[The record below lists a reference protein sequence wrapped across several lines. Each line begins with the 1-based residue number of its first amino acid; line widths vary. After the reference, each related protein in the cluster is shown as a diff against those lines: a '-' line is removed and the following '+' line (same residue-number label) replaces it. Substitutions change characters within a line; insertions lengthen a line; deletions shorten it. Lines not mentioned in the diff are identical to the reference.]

1 MYIETG
7 EGFDRFTTSSRI
19 LRYIFRNQPVSRSEI
34 AKQLGLSPA
43 IVTTVISSLIE
54 DNIINDLEKTAE
66 NDCKTSGRKRSLLG
80 IRAEARY
87 SAGVEVGMGHF
98 RFCLTDLSGAILEQ
112 ISYVPNHQQI
122 YNVNTAIEQGVQKL
136 INDSGV
142 PKEQVIGVGIALPGH
157 LDPQDGHMVT
167 LSSNWTNFNAHALA
181 ESLGM
186 KVAAENNVRSMA
198 YQKYLFNYKTCPE
211 NFVFIHVGVG
221 IFCASFTSGQLA
233 QGSYISGEIGHTI
246 SNPEGPRCECGKN
259 GCLQTY
265 ASESWIMQKIR
276 ILYDAAPHSLL
287 HGLASCADDITLDT
301 VLTAYSLGDETVTRI
316 LQEAVRYLG
325 IAIANISI
333 IMNPQKLYLH
343 SCMFQHRL
351 LRDELQ
357 RYTESQL
364 TFLDKHC
371 TEEINI
377 LDYDSSRAATG
388 AAALAI
394 DRLFICRQP

>member
-43 IVTTVISSLIE
+43 MVTTVISSLIE

-233 QGSYISGEIGHTI
+233 QGRYISGEIGHTI

-265 ASESWIMQKIR
+265 ASESWIMQ
-276 ILYDAAPHSLL
+276 
-287 HGLASCADDITLDT
+287 
-301 VLTAYSLGDETVTRI
+301 
-316 LQEAVRYLG
+316 
-325 IAIANISI
+325 
-333 IMNPQKLYLH
+333 
-343 SCMFQHRL
+343 
-351 LRDELQ
+351 
-357 RYTESQL
+357 
-364 TFLDKHC
+364 
-371 TEEINI
+371 
-377 LDYDSSRAATG
+377 
-388 AAALAI
+388 
-394 DRLFICRQP
+394 